1 MKGAETGRNTATA
14 LCNRTEK
21 GEEGKHTTDQ
31 HLRAVASSKIRPG
44 ATSFF
49 SLRREMLCVIA
60 TTFSLAFAPASS
72 LRPSAVIL
80 SRAPFVTMAKTVE
93 KPEAKGKFSW
103 DRALGGGNKMKVV
116 VRGAKPRVGRKKMPP
131 DVFELTQNFKKEYS
145 RKELDQLWGAMMA
158 CYGTEDAARQAAFD
172 NPQIINPSYSFTNT
186 MLDSRDVLLDM
197 MGKEAALEIMLLNP
211 AVLQCGPSLDT
222 LGPDE
227 IKGFANIRSVS
238 NKIGKRVGNLGI
250 FFLIFV
256 CLSPLVIENTPSLQG
271 GALSNII
278 KPIVGIIF
286 AVAIEGSRI
295 AIIGTIVKAKASG
308 DERIKKAEEN
318 EARRMGKGKPRGGK
332 ALK

>member
-1 MKGAETGRNTATA
+1 LAPLCTIRITLQETMLAFCGAMLAFQVTPLLPSSRAA
-14 LCNRTEK
+14 
-21 GEEGKHTTDQ
+21 
-31 HLRAVASSKIRPG
+31 AVA
-44 ATSFF
+44 
-49 SLRREMLCVIA
+49 
-60 TTFSLAFAPASS
+60 PAVQ
-72 LRPSAVIL
+72 RPSVI
-80 SRAPFVTMAKTVE
+80 TMAGPATKAR
-93 KPEAKGKFSW
+93 PAKKSAGNGW
-103 DRALGGGNKMKVV
+103 DQALGGGNKMRTVSK
-116 VRGAKPRVGRKKMPP
+116 GQKPRVGPKKMPP
-131 DVFELTQNFKKEYS
+131 DVFELTQTFKKEYT

-158 CYGTEDAARQAAFD
+158 CYGDEAKAKEAAFD
-172 NPQIINPSYSFTNT
+172 NPQIVNPSYSFTNT

-197 MGKEAALEIMLLNP
+197 MDPEEALEVMVLNP

-227 IKGFANIRSVS
+227 IKGFANIRSIS

-256 CLSPLVIENTPSLQG
+256 CCSPLFIENSEFAG
-271 GALSNII
+271 GPLSNVI

-295 AIIGTIVKAKASG
+295 AIIGSIVKAKASG

-332 ALK
+332 SQ